1 MINDLYRKYFQKSFT
16 FLYPLLEFKKNAKH
30 KPLQT
35 YIAWTDMY
43 DPSSRKLVCVYKKE
57 DTDQWKSFEREEL
70 LNHKMLDYCLPTH
83 DENIIYVFDY
93 NIYKEDFD
101 NVVNGK
107 YSKISK
113 RAKQLLNSY
122 YGIHTPEWVFVES
135 YLFPE
140 SYFDKYAEI
149 LQVDVN
155 ELKKVGE
162 LCDML
167 DLEKETYVVEN
178 SEVTLI

>member
-16 FLYPLLEFKKNAKH
+16 FLYPLLEFKKSVKQ

-35 YIAWTDMY
+35 YIVWSDVY
-43 DPSSRKLVCVYKKE
+43 DTSSRKLICVYKKE
-57 DTDQWKSFEREEL
+57 DTDQWRTFEREEL
-70 LNHKMLDYCLPTH
+70 LNHRMLDYCLPAH
-83 DENIIYVFDY
+83 DENIVYVFDF

-101 NVVNGK
+101 NFINGK
-107 YSKISK
+107 YSKMSK
-113 RAKQLLNSY
+113 RAKQILTSY

-167 DLEKETYVVEN
+167 DFEKETYLVEN
-178 SEVTLI
+178 SEIIST